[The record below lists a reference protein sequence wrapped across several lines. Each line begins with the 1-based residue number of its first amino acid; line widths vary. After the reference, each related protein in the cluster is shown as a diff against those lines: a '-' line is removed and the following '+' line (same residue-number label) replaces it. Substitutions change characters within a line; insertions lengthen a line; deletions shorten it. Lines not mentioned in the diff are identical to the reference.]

1 MKDLKI
7 AFLTIIFVF
16 FLFNQTFSQ
25 ENKIL
30 FKVDN
35 EIITTLDI
43 LNELKYLKIIN
54 EQFKKTDRN
63 QAFEIAKKSLI
74 REKIKENVLKKEFEE
89 IKLDEQFLNNILINY
104 FKTIKINTITE
115 FENYFNSIEIDPKSI
130 RNKITIEA
138 MWNQLIYR
146 KYSQSVKIN
155 REEILSDLK
164 KDNKQKELLLS
175 EILFNINENENLD
188 EKFELIK
195 NKIEI
200 SNFSEAA
207 LTYSVS
213 DTANKGGE
221 LGWIKETSI
230 STKIK
235 KSILKV
241 NIGDYSEPIT
251 IPGGFLIL
259 KIIDVR
265 ESAKNLNLDEE
276 IDKIVREK
284 TNEQLNQL
292 SNVFFNKVRKNIKI
306 NEL

>member
-221 LGWIKETSI
+221 LGWIKEASI